1 MAKLIMRRLLLS
13 IVTLWIVSVI
23 VFAATELLPGDVATA
38 LLGRE
43 ATPETLA
50 LLRAELGLD
59 RPALERYVDWLSG
72 VLRGDFGTS
81 LAKRGTPV
89 IELIMERM
97 RNTLLL
103 SGLAALIGLPLA
115 LALGVVAGLLR
126 DRPPD
131 MIISVV
137 ALIGMSLPE
146 FVIGSLLILTFG
158 VLWAIFPAVTIV
170 PPDAPIGKLLPNLV
184 LPAVTLIIVMVAYI
198 IRMVR
203 TSLINVMDSDYV
215 QMATLKGLPQRRIV
229 LAHAL
234 PNALLPTISAVALTV
249 AWLIGG
255 VVVVETV
262 FNYPGVGRLMVSA
275 VQDRDLPLV
284 QALGLLGAAFY
295 ITVHLAADLLS
306 LALNPRLRTLQR

>member
-1 MAKLIMRRLLLS
+1 MLKLITRRLLLS

-23 VFAATELLPGDVATA
+23 VFGATELLPGDVATA

-50 LLRAELGLD
+50 RLRTELGLD
-59 RPALERYVDWLSG
+59 RPAGQRYVEWLRG
-72 VLRGDFGTS
+72 ALRGDLGMS
-81 LAKRGTPV
+81 LAKRNTPV
-89 IELIMERM
+89 IHLIMERM

-103 SGLAALIGLPLA
+103 SGLAALVGLPLA
-115 LALGVVAGLLR
+115 LGLGVAAGLLR
-126 DRPPD
+126 DRLPD
-131 MIISVV
+131 TVISVI
-137 ALIGMSLPE
+137 ALVGMSLPE

-158 VLWAIFPAVTIV
+158 VLWAVLPAVTIV
-170 PPDAPIGKLLPNLV
+170 SPNAPISELLPNLI
-184 LPAVTLIIVMVAYI
+184 LPAVTLVVVMVAYI

-203 TSLINVMDSDYV
+203 TSLINVMTSDYI
-215 QMATLKGLPQRRIV
+215 QMATLKGLPRRRIV

-295 ITVHLAADLLS
+295 ITIHTAADLLS
-306 LALNPRLRTLQR
+306 LALNPRLRTMAR

>member
-1 MAKLIMRRLLLS
+1 
-13 IVTLWIVSVI
+13 
-23 VFAATELLPGDVATA
+23 
-38 LLGRE
+38 LGG
-43 ATPETLA
+43 A
-50 LLRAELGLD
+50 
-59 RPALERYVDWLSG
+59 
-72 VLRGDFGTS
+72 LRGDLGTS

-89 IELIMERM
+89 LQLIMERM

-103 SGLAALIGLPLA
+103 SGVAALIGLPLA
-115 LALGVVAGLLR
+115 LALGIIAGLMR
-126 DRPPD
+126 DRPAD
-131 MIISVV
+131 MAISVV

-158 VLWAIFPAVTIV
+158 VLWAVLPAVTIV
-170 PPDAPIGKLLPNLV
+170 QPDASIGELAPNLI

-203 TSLINVMDSDYV
+203 TSLINVMTSDYV
-215 QMATLKGLPQRRIV
+215 QMATLKGLPRRRIV

-255 VVVVETV
+255 VVIVETI

-295 ITVHLAADLLS
+295 ITIHLCADLLS
-306 LALNPRLRTLQR
+306 LALNPRLRSMQR

>member
-1 MAKLIMRRLLLS
+1 MLKLIARRLLLS
-13 IVTLWIVSVI
+13 IITLWIVSVI
-23 VFAATELLPGDVATA
+23 VFGATELLPGDVATA

-50 LLRAELGLD
+50 RLRTELGLD
-59 RPALERYVDWLSG
+59 RPAGQRYVEWLSSA
-72 VLRGDFGTS
+72 LRGDLGMS
-81 LAKRGTPV
+81 LAKRNTPV
-89 IELIMERM
+89 IQLIMERM

-103 SGLAALIGLPLA
+103 SGLAALVGLPLA
-115 LALGVVAGLLR
+115 LGLGVVAGLLR
-126 DRPPD
+126 DRLPD
-131 MIISVV
+131 TVISVI
-137 ALIGMSLPE
+137 ALVGMSLPE

-158 VLWAIFPAVTIV
+158 VLWAVLPAVTIV
-170 PPDAPIGKLLPNLV
+170 QPNAPIGELLPNLI
-184 LPAVTLIIVMVAYI
+184 LPAVTLVVVMVAYI

-203 TSLINVMDSDYV
+203 TSLINVMTSDYI
-215 QMATLKGLPQRRIV
+215 QMATLKGLPRRRIV

-255 VVVVETV
+255 VVIVETV

-295 ITVHLAADLLS
+295 ITIHMGADLLS
-306 LALNPRLRTLQR
+306 LALNPRLRTMTR

>member
-1 MAKLIMRRLLLS
+1 MLKLITRRLLLS

-23 VFAATELLPGDVATA
+23 VFGATELLPGDVATA

-50 LLRAELGLD
+50 RLRTELGLD
-59 RPALERYVDWLSG
+59 RPAGQRYVEWLSSA
-72 VLRGDFGTS
+72 LRGDLGMS
-81 LAKRGTPV
+81 LAKRNTPV
-89 IELIMERM
+89 IQLIMERM

-103 SGLAALIGLPLA
+103 SGLAALVGLPLA

-126 DRPPD
+126 DRLPD
-131 MIISVV
+131 TVISVI
-137 ALIGMSLPE
+137 ALVGMSLPE

-158 VLWAIFPAVTIV
+158 VLWAVLPAVTIV
-170 PPDAPIGKLLPNLV
+170 QPNASIGELLPNLI
-184 LPAVTLIIVMVAYI
+184 LPAVTLVVVMVAYI

-203 TSLINVMDSDYV
+203 TSLINVMTSDYI
-215 QMATLKGLPQRRIV
+215 QMATLKGLPRRRIV

-255 VVVVETV
+255 VVIVETV

-295 ITVHLAADLLS
+295 ITIHMSADLLS
-306 LALNPRLRTLQR
+306 LALNPRLRTMTR